1 MTQTPGPTKNISV
14 TPVPALE
21 YVRAWGV
28 PITVICSLSTTVVGI
43 ADFLSPKLKLL
54 PPLTFLGMAAIVVVL
69 LARLWLSENQSGGAL
84 ARWLNLG
91 EPFFKAPAFNACV
104 VATLIF
110 LVGTQVSSANAAKN
124 GYLAANSPKIASL
137 QQDLGLLASIDQ
149 TTKRVEAKVDA
160 ANNKLDDIKSV
171 VSGSAP
177 MSDPKMELS
186 RSGMPWSSA
195 SFGDAIKRNDTR
207 AVKLFLEGGMPAHQ
221 SDGSSPVPPMA
232 NVMLLSEQARSA
244 MLRLLADASV
254 PLGASWRMKIAGYPE
269 DMCLAT
275 TCFGMDMRTCATSF
289 PRVAMWRQLV
299 ALDVKLDTTC
309 AEALGGS
316 LADIEASNSGDEP
329 ERIQIMRR
337 WGVHN
342 TQHYKQVVA
351 FQKQASASNAAATTP
366 TQGVPMKSVDL
377 DNPRNFK

>member
-1 MTQTPGPTKNISV
+1 MTQTPGPAKNISV

-54 PPLTFLGMAAIVVVL
+54 PPLTFLGMAAIVAVL
-69 LARLWLSENQSGGAL
+69 LARLWLSESRGGGAL

-91 EPFFKAPAFNACV
+91 EPFFKAPAFNASV

-110 LVGTQVSSANAAKN
+110 LVGTQVSSANAAKH

-149 TTKRVEAKVDA
+149 TTKRVETKIDA
-160 ANNKLDDIKSV
+160 ANTKLDEIKGV
-171 VSGSAP
+171 VSGSTP
-177 MSDPKMELS
+177 MSDPKMELA

-195 SFGDAIKRNDTR
+195 SFGDAIKRNDTKS
-207 AVKLFLEGGMPAHQ
+207 VKLFLEGGMPAHQ

-232 NVMLLSEQARSA
+232 NVMLLSEQDRSA
-244 MLRLLADASV
+244 MLRLLAQSSV
-254 PLGASWRMKIAGYPE
+254 PLGASWRMRIAGYPE

-275 TCFGMDMRTCATSF
+275 TCFGMDMRTCVAF

-299 ALDVKLDTTC
+299 ELDVKLDATC

-316 LADIEASNSGDEP
+316 LAEMETAKSGDDS

-337 WGVHN
+337 WGVQN
-342 TQHYKQVVA
+342 TQHYKQVAA
-351 FQKQASASNAAATTP
+351 FQKQASASNTAAP
-366 TQGVPMKSVDL
+366 TAQGVPMKSIDL
-377 DNPRNFK
+377 DSPRNFK